1 MGHLRRG
8 DIGGMSAVDPIAT
21 DLLHY
26 ASGRKGPLATFRS
39 AEKLRAF
46 SPPSHRRVYRL
57 PYVIRFRNHRFIS
70 ENIRWIHGRTTW

>member
-39 AEKLRAF
+39 AENSEPF
-46 SPPSHRRVYRL
+46 RRRPNVK
-57 PYVIRFRNHRFIS
+57 PVADPHFAA
-70 ENIRWIHGRTTW
+70 